1 MYKNG
6 SKFMLFLMLFY
17 LAMGFFVLP
26 LALIGMGL
34 GEEEI
39 SILFRS
45 PYFFIAQQLLLLLMP
60 LLIWMFANRISFK
73 NFLKFEPLELI
84 NVIIIV
90 GIALLMQPGM
100 MFVGGLVGLFS
111 PNIIAEAVTG
121 IMDYPFWL
129 VVVTIAVTPS
139 IVEELVFRGYIQNQ
153 YEGLGIKKAAI
164 ISGLFFGIIHM
175 NMQQFF
181 YAFLAG
187 VVFAYIVYYTKSIIA
202 GMLAHFVLNG
212 SQLLMLR
219 MALLAESRHEELVL
233 AYEAAPLPEIE
244 PIFAVI
250 AIGVLALFTT
260 PPAIYLLHTLVRR
273 CKLRHE
279 FAEPETNET
288 NSQSPM
294 VYDRPLTEPVAEEPE
309 HQSPVVYDR
318 PFADPFLIAVV
329 IIFVAFI
336 IYWRINIG

>member
-6 SKFMLFLMLFY
+6 SKFMLFLLLFY
-17 LAMGFFVLP
+17 LAMGFYVLP

-45 PYFFIAQQLLLLLMP
+45 PYFFIAQQLLLLLVP

-90 GIALLMQPGM
+90 GIALLMQPAM

-111 PNIIAEAVTG
+111 PNIIGEAVTG

-129 VVVTIAVTPS
+129 VVLTIAITPS
-139 IVEELVFRGYIQNQ
+139 IVEELVFRGYVQNQ

-187 VVFAYIVYYTKSIIA
+187 IVFAYIVYYTKSIIS

-212 SQLLMLR
+212 SQVLMLR
-219 MALLAESRHEELVL
+219 MALHAESLQEELAQTNDAV
-233 AYEAAPLPEIE
+233 PIPEFS
-244 PIFAVI
+244 PMFAVI
-250 AIGVLALFTT
+250 AIGFLALFTT
-260 PPAIYLLHTLVRR
+260 PPAIYLLHTLIKR
-273 CKLRHE
+273 CEQTHGLAESAIEKGFEQTHE
-279 FAEPETNET
+279 LAEPAIEE
-288 NSQSPM
+288 SEPQSP
-294 VYDRPLTEPVAEEPE
+294 DIR
-309 HQSPVVYDR
+309 DN

-329 IIFVAFI
+329 VIFIAFI
-336 IYWRINIG
+336 IFWRINIG